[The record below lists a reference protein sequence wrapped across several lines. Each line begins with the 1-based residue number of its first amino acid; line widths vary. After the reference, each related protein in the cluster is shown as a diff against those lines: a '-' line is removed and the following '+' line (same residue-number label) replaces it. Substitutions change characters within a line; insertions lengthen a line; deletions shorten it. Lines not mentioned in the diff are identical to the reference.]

1 MNNENKNPGPSPV
14 FQNRKF
20 ELIPEKCALLV
31 IDMQEFFRAIAA
43 PVIGNV
49 KKIIECCQDKD
60 LKIIY
65 TRHGH
70 KDISVDGGMLA
81 EWWDSHAQYGTPE
94 WEILNELPPR
104 KQDIIIDKN
113 RYSAFYNTELDMIL
127 KEAGIEQVIITGVMT
142 NCCCETT
149 ARDAFMRDYRVFFI
163 SDATA
168 TATEELH
175 LCSLKNLDFAFAHV
189 MDTESILELTGHFF
203 VQEENE

>member
-1 MNNENKNPGPSPV
+1 MNNNNHKPGPSPV
-14 FQNRKF
+14 FQNREF
-20 ELIPEKCALLV
+20 QLMPEKCALFV
-31 IDMQEFFRAIAA
+31 IDMQEFFGSIAD
-43 PVIGNV
+43 PVISNV
-49 KKIIECCQDKD
+49 KRIIDRCRNRE

-70 KDISVDGGMLA
+70 KDLSVDGGMLA
-81 EWWDSHAQYGTPE
+81 EWWDTHAQYGTPE
-94 WEILNELPPR
+94 WEIIKEVSPR
-104 KQDIIIDKN
+104 ENDVVIDKN
-113 RYSAFYNTELDMIL
+113 RYSAFYNTDLDRIL

-189 MDTESILELTGHFF
+189 MDTERILELI
-203 VQEENE
+203 